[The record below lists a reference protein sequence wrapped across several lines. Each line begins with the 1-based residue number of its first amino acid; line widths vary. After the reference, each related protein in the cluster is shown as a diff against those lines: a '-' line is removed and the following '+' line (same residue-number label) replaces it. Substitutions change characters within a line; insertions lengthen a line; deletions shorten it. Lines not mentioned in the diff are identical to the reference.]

1 MDENKLKL
9 LEIVSNLA
17 ERESDRTWRRFSI
30 MLIINTGLMALVSLS
45 GDKFLYIDSILG
57 GILGVILSV
66 VWFQMITLSTFYE
79 KRWHADMIEIIESD
93 PEIQRFVRGR
103 SDETCRI
110 NRPTERSA
118 SSYARILPISLGI
131 LWVLIASVSIY
142 RMVSLL
148 LL

>member
-9 LEIVSNLA
+9 LDIVANFA

-30 MLIINTGLMALVSLS
+30 MLIINTCLIALVSIS
-45 GDKFLYIDSILG
+45 GDKFFYIDSLLG
-57 GILGVILSV
+57 GILGFILSV

-79 KRWHADMIEIIESD
+79 KRWHADMI
-93 PEIQRFVRGR
+93 EIQRFVRGR

-118 SSYARILPISLGI
+118 SSYARILPISMGI